1 MPSSPRAIDVFH
13 QARILFGPGK
23 AANAGGVAISGLEMQ
38 QNSMRMSWTFEEVD
52 TNSDGQISQE
62 EAAAIEGLDFA
73 TADTDQNGSLSME
86 EYNAAQ
92 AE

>member
-1 MPSSPRAIDVFH
+1 MKYPLPTLFLLGFAASAVAQGLPS
-13 QARILFGPGK
+13 
-23 AANAGGVAISGLEMQ
+23 
-38 QNSMRMSWTFEEVD
+38 FEEVD

>member
-1 MPSSPRAIDVFH
+1 MDSTQLKVNDMKYSLGTLLVLGFAGAALAQGLPS
-13 QARILFGPGK
+13 
-23 AANAGGVAISGLEMQ
+23 
-38 QNSMRMSWTFEEVD
+38 FEEVD

-73 TADTDQNGSLSME
+73 TADADQNGSLSME